1 MSEETTQQA
10 AEELAAARELIESLT
25 EAGWTLH
32 TMSAFLLYS
41 TRFFTAQ
48 EQWAAIDDYI
58 NERLPDYPTGEGRS
72 PELEQG
78 LVFSLFHMMMQQLN
92 DGSSSGEEF
101 LLQLRGLRELGA
113 QLLASEDGLEELN
126 RVMLVFDQQHIIN
139 NLLTGNHDI
148 LRSLLIRQQNLLGV
162 AHLFE
167 DQPLI

>member
-1 MSEETTQQA
+1 MSEEMNQQA

-41 TRFFTAQ
+41 TRFFTAK
-48 EQWAAIDDYI
+48 EQWAAIDNYVT
-58 NERLPDYPTGEGRS
+58 ERLQDYPTDTGRS

-78 LVFSLFHMMMQQLN
+78 LVFSLFHMMMQQLTEELIT
-92 DGSSSGEEF
+92 GQEF
-101 LLQLRGLRELGA
+101 LFQLRGLRELGA

-139 NLLTGNHDI
+139 QLLTGNHD
-148 LRSLLIRQQNLLGV
+148 LLHSMLVRQQNLLGV